1 MKVFNRGVDI
11 NVSNEDALKVNGTK
25 IIDKDGKIY
34 GDIHAAAGSIG
45 TTELADDAVTADKL
59 ADNAV
64 VTANIVAKN
73 VTGEKIANKAVDT
86 AQIAD
91 GAIEALQINAN
102 AVETAKIK
110 DANVTGDKIAN
121 KAVDTAQIADGAIE
135 ALQINTDAVETA
147 KIKDLNVTAGKL
159 AADAVETAKIKDA
172 NVTLGKLAAG
182 ITPSHIVKFLVSGS
196 TITDTTL
203 VGLAVDDLIVT
214 ITATGVSVATCG
226 TADTLPFTPGDTDSL
241 LYLEQQLK
249 FSFPTSLNEELGVEN
264 LIVNFKQDVKNK
276 G

>member
-73 VTGEKIANKAVDT
+73 VTGEKIADKGVGT

-91 GAIEALQINAN
+91 GAIKALQINA
-102 AVETAKIK
+102 
-110 DANVTGDKIAN
+110 
-121 KAVDTAQIADGAIE
+121 
-135 ALQINTDAVETA
+135 DAVETA

-159 AADAVETAKIKDA
+159 AADAVETDKIKNANVTGEKIANKAVGTAQIADGAIKALQINADAVETEKIKNA
-172 NVTLGKLAAG
+172 NVTLSKLAAG
-182 ITPSHIVKFLVSGS
+182 ITPSHIVKFFVSGS

-203 VGLAVDDLIVT
+203 VGLAVNDLIVT
-214 ITATGVSVATCG
+214 ITAEGVSVATCG
-226 TADTLPFTPGDTDSL
+226 TADTLPFNPADTD
-241 LYLEQQLK
+241 Y
-249 FSFPTSLNEELGVEN
+249 
-264 LIVNFKQDVKNK
+264 LIVFRAVS
-276 G
+276 

>member
-73 VTGEKIANKAVDT
+73 VTG
-86 AQIAD
+86 
-91 GAIEALQINAN
+91 
-102 AVETAKIK
+102 
-110 DANVTGDKIAN
+110 DKIAD
-121 KAVDTAQIADGAIE
+121 KGVDTAQIADGAIE
-135 ALQINTDAVETA
+135 ALQINTDAVET
-147 KIKDLNVTAGKL
+147 
-159 AADAVETAKIKDA
+159 EKIKDA

-182 ITPSHIVKFLVSGS
+182 ITPSHIVKFFVLGS
-196 TITDTTL
+196 TITGTTL
-203 VGLAVDDLIVT
+203 EGLAVDDLVVT
-214 ITATGVSVATCG
+214 ITALGAASVAVC
-226 TADTLPFTPGDTDSL
+226 AAEDTLPANPEDTD
-241 LYLEQQLK
+241 Y
-249 FSFPTSLNEELGVEN
+249 
-264 LIVNFKQDVKNK
+264 LIVFRAAA
-276 G
+276 

>member
-73 VTGEKIANKAVDT
+73 VTGE
-86 AQIAD
+86 
-91 GAIEALQINAN
+91 
-102 AVETAKIK
+102 
-110 DANVTGDKIAN
+110 KIAN

>member
-11 NVSNEDALKVNGTK
+11 NVSNEDALKVNGTQ

-45 TTELADDAVTADKL
+45 TTELANDAVTADKL

-91 GAIEALQINAN
+91 GAIEALQIN
-102 AVETAKIK
+102 
-110 DANVTGDKIAN
+110 
-121 KAVDTAQIADGAIE
+121 
-135 ALQINTDAVETA
+135 TDAVETA
-147 KIKDLNVTAGKL
+147 KIKN
-159 AADAVETAKIKDA
+159 E

-182 ITPSHIVKFLVSGS
+182 ITPSHIVKFFVLGS

-203 VGLAVDDLIVT
+203 VGLAVNDLIVT

-226 TADTLPFTPGDTDSL
+226 TADTLPFNPEETD
-241 LYLEQQLK
+241 Y
-249 FSFPTSLNEELGVEN
+249 
-264 LIVNFKQDVKNK
+264 LIVFRAVS
-276 G
+276 

>member
-73 VTGEKIANKAVDT
+73 VTGAKIADKGVDT

-91 GAIEALQINAN
+91 GAIKALQINAN
-102 AVETAKIK
+102 AVETDKIK
-110 DANVTGDKIAN
+110 NANVTGDKIAN

-147 KIKDLNVTAGKL
+147 KIKD
-159 AADAVETAKIKDA
+159 A
-172 NVTLGKLAAG
+172 NVTLGKLAVG
-182 ITPSHIVKFLVSGS
+182 IKPSHIVKLFVSG
-196 TITDTTL
+196 ITGTAL
-203 VGLAVDDLIVT
+203 EGLAMGDLVVT
-214 ITATGVSVATCG
+214 ITSAGAASVAVCAAEG
-226 TADTLPFTPGDTDSL
+226 TLPGGAADTD
-241 LYLEQQLK
+241 Y
-249 FSFPTSLNEELGVEN
+249 
-264 LIVNFKQDVKNK
+264 LIVFRAAA
-276 G
+276 

>member
-73 VTGEKIANKAVDT
+73 VTGEKIADKGVGT

-91 GAIEALQINAN
+91 GAIKASQINAN
-102 AVETAKIK
+102 AVETDKIK
-110 DANVTGDKIAN
+110 NANVTGEKIAN
-121 KAVDTAQIADGAIE
+121 KAVDTAQIADGAIK
-135 ALQINTDAVETA
+135 ALQIN
-147 KIKDLNVTAGKL
+147 
-159 AADAVETAKIKDA
+159 ADAVETDKIKNA
-172 NVTLGKLAAG
+172 NVTLGKLATG
-182 ITPSHIVKFLVSGS
+182 ISPSHIVKFFVLGS
-196 TITDTTL
+196 TITGTTL
-203 VGLAVDDLIVT
+203 EGLAVDDLVLTVLTNGTSVVAPVT
-214 ITATGVSVATCG
+214 VAN
-226 TADTLPFTPGDTDSL
+226 TLPADPEDTT
-241 LYLEQQLK
+241 YI
-249 FSFPTSLNEELGVEN
+249 
-264 LIVNFKQDVKNK
+264 IVFRAVA
-276 G
+276 

>member
-73 VTGEKIANKAVDT
+73 VTGAKIADKGVDT

-91 GAIEALQINAN
+91 GAIKALQISAN
-102 AVETAKIK
+102 AVETDKIK
-110 DANVTGDKIAN
+110 N
-121 KAVDTAQIADGAIE
+121 
-135 ALQINTDAVETA
+135 
-147 KIKDLNVTAGKL
+147 
-159 AADAVETAKIKDA
+159 A

-182 ITPSHIVKFLVSGS
+182 ITPSHIVKFFVLGS
-196 TITDTTL
+196 DITGTTL
-203 VGLAVDDLIVT
+203 EGLAVGDLVLTVLTNGTSVVAPVT
-214 ITATGVSVATCG
+214 V
-226 TADTLPFTPGDTDSL
+226 ADTLPADPADTT
-241 LYLEQQLK
+241 YI
-249 FSFPTSLNEELGVEN
+249 
-264 LIVNFKQDVKNK
+264 IVFRAAA
-276 G
+276 